1 MATAARPAAAGALV
15 VPCAGATRGGIAGAE
30 SSAQRRL
37 FRRFARLRRRGRG
50 HRAWPAVVG
59 ECAQGRMRIGK
70 SIPYTVEKTVAK
82 LEAMALADD
91 IRRDL
96 IMVLRTGA
104 VPR

>member
-50 HRAWPAVVG
+50 HRAWPADVG
-59 ECAQGRMRIGK
+59 QCADGRMRIGK
-70 SIPYTVEKTVAK
+70 SIPAAVQKTVAK
-82 LEAMALADD
+82 LEATALADD

-96 IMVLRTGA
+96 IMSYAPGA
-104 VPR
+104 VAR